1 METGTAGAARILR
14 RIALSI
20 ALLALGACASTRD
33 LRDFTTDG
41 CSVFPDASGD
51 ACWADC
57 CVEHDRAYWRGGT
70 ADERRRADAALR
82 ECVARAD
89 RPTLGKLMY
98 RGVRVTGMPLWPT
111 WFRWGYGW
119 GYGRGYEPLTPAE
132 QRAADEKLAARRPA
146 EPDPSCP

>member
-1 METGTAGAARILR
+1 MNKRTCLTGLVLAST
-14 RIALSI
+14 
-20 ALLALGACASTRD
+20 LALGACASPRV

-41 CSVFPDASGD
+41 CSLFPDSAGD

-70 ADERRRADAALR
+70 AAQRKRADAALR
-82 ECVARAD
+82 ECVARTGRTRLA
-89 RPTLGKLMY
+89 GLMHG
-98 RGVRVTGMPLWPT
+98 GVRIGGMPLWPT

-132 QRAADEKLAARRPA
+132 QQDAQDKLAARPLGRHACGP
-146 EPDPSCP
+146 